1 MTLKQMAREYRANN
15 ALLEQQLKQLER
27 AQRREARTE
36 VRYHLRRRTL
46 QLQAMLDEGRRTAR
60 LLEQYYTV
68 DKPSHTLH

>member
-1 MTLKQMAREYRANN
+1 MTLKEMAREYRANN
-15 ALLEQQLKQLER
+15 ALLEQQVKQLER
-27 AQRREARTE
+27 AQRYEARTE